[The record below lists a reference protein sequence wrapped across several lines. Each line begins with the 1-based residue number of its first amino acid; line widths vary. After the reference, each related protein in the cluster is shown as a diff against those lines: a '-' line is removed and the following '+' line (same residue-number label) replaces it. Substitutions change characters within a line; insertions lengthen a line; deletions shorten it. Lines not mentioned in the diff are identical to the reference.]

1 MEPEVAVT
9 SAAAYLGSLIMSSR
23 MSEILG
29 SAVCFGIGLVLWRTM
44 DGVEW
49 PVITPSKVGV
59 VLMFVGGLGA
69 VWALV
74 GPSKR

>member
-1 MEPEVAVT
+1 
-9 SAAAYLGSLIMSSR
+9 MSNR

-29 SAVCFGIGLVLWRTM
+29 GAVCFVIGVVLWRAM

-59 VLMFVGGLGA
+59 VLMFVGGLG
-69 VWALV
+69 VLWALLA
-74 GPSKR
+74 PAKR